1 MTLVAFPVKPVAPKS
16 EPKRYLGLA
25 ESNKILRAHLKRAF
39 PGKKFTVRGS
49 SYSGGSST
57 DIAWTDG
64 PTLKQVEAV
73 ASAYSSRGFDG
84 MIDMSYSK
92 TSWLLPSGEIVT
104 GFSGGTESAAGS
116 VEGYVFPKPHPEAE
130 AVSSGIG
137 YVHCRRTESPA
148 FVETVRT
155 AIARLSGQDLCA
167 LLDRAPRWPEND
179 EAARVAKI
187 IPATRAA

>member
-1 MTLVAFPVKPVAPKS
+1 
-16 EPKRYLGLA
+16 
-25 ESNKILRAHLKRAF
+25 
-39 PGKKFTVRGS
+39 
-49 SYSGGSST
+49 
-57 DIAWTDG
+57 
-64 PTLKQVEAV
+64 
-73 ASAYSSRGFDG
+73 

-104 GFSGGTESAAGS
+104 GYSGGTENAAGT
-116 VEGYVFPKPHPEAE
+116 VEGYVIPKPHPEAE

-137 YVHCRRTESPA
+137 YVHCRRTESAA
-148 FVETVRT
+148 FVETVRA
-155 AIARLSGQDLCA
+155 AIERLSGQDRFA